1 MVQFESGTSVPPV
14 NHAQDARATINL
26 NRNLAVTSRRDE
38 MFMDTKVHHDPKSQ
52 FIGESI
58 VSILKELRFRRE
70 SAFSINIAPPRG
82 WKEIK
87 MKIGRTSFL
96 AVALFMAASANLQT
110 E

>member
-1 MVQFESGTSVPPV
+1 MFIDHGHHSFLIA
-14 NHAQDARATINL
+14 HLWATETHCAPDGATEVCL
-26 NRNLAVTSRRDE
+26 VTR
-38 MFMDTKVHHDPKSQ
+38 
-52 FIGESI
+52 
-58 VSILKELRFRRE
+58 
-70 SAFSINIAPPRG
+70 SINIAPPRG